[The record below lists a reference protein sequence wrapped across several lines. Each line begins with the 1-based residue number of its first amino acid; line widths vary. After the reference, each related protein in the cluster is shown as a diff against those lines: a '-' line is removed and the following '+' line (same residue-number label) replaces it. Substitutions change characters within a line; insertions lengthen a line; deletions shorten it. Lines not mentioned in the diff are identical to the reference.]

1 MTPTE
6 IANLALGH
14 IGESKIADYDEQSP
28 VAEVI
33 RTAWANTRDV
43 CLRMFRWNFATARV
57 ALSAVDAPAD
67 ESFGYA
73 YQLPADYLRC
83 LEFNAVDAA
92 HSLTQ
97 FRIEGTQILSDD
109 EAANLRY
116 IRRVENPAEWDPSFV
131 RAFSFKLAATVAP
144 RLTNSSAAADR
155 QNAAFADAIA
165 DAKQAN
171 AIESK
176 PTVVLATARSRFVEA
191 GYGSSDL

>member
-1 MTPTE
+1 MTHTE

-14 IGESKIADYDEQSP
+14 IGESTIADYDEQTP

-57 ALSAVDAPAD
+57 ALSSVDPPAD
-67 ESFGYA
+67 ESYGFA

-83 LEFNAVDAA
+83 LQFNGVDAG
-92 HSLTQ
+92 HSLTE
-97 FRIEGTQILSDD
+97 FRIEGTTLLSD
-109 EAANLRY
+109 EETANLRY
-116 IRRVENPAEWDPSFV
+116 IRRIENPAEWDPSFV

-144 RLTNSSAAADR
+144 RITTSSAVADR
-155 QNAAFADAIA
+155 LNSAFTDAIA

-171 AIESK
+171 AIESR
-176 PTVVLATARSRFVEA
+176 PTVVLATERSRFVEA
-191 GYGSSDL
+191 GL